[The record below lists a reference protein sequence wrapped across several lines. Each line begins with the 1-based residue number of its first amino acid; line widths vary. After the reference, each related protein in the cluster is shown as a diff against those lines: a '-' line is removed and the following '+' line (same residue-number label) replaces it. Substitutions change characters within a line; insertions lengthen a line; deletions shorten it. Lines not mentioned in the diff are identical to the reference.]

1 MRKNIYKIITF
12 IIILLP
18 LYVYAADTGN
28 ISISCSPSTI
38 KSGNE
43 TKCTIKGSSTTEI
56 TGIESTISLTDNL
69 EIVSF
74 VPSDNWQGND
84 VSDKKISVYHEG
96 IKDDFT
102 IGVLT
107 LKTKSEVYGKN
118 EKVTLTKTVFS
129 HDKKEY
135 NISDVNQVIRI
146 PSNNA
151 NLSSIKINGDGKF
164 FDKNKTS
171 FSTEVTSETANITVT
186 TEDSKATVTGDG
198 SKTLKYADNKYTI
211 VVTAEDGTKKE
222 YVITINRPDSRSKDN
237 YLLSFE
243 FYNYDKLSFDKDK
256 TSYDLTVENSVSSLC
271 IGYRRPAKEYIP
283 NYCLLVY
290 DYDYNDI
297 EDLHFLINGV
307 DIDEEVDAYEED
319 YFTDYFNKTDEKCN
333 DDETECYDYLD
344 GEVVGHCKFG
354 DYTECEYYYEGKIF
368 EQFKYKKTMDDED
381 AFSAY
386 LFDLKEGSNKLEVI
400 VTAENGDERV
410 YTFNISR
417 KDKDGK
423 VVEKDELPP
432 PTGNVIYI
440 VIGIL
445 LVVSLGTGIY
455 FYHKKQSKK

>member
-12 IIILLP
+12 IILLLP

-38 KSGNE
+38 KSGSE
-43 TKCTIKGSSTTEI
+43 TKCTIKGSSTNEI
-56 TGIESTISLTDNL
+56 TGIESTISLSDNL

-107 LKTKSEVYGKN
+107 LKAKSGVYGKN
-118 EKVTLTKTVFS
+118 EKVTLKDTVFS
-129 HDKKEY
+129 YDKNEY
-135 NISDVNQVIRI
+135 NISDANQVIRI

-171 FSTEVTSETANITVT
+171 FSTEVTSETANIVVT
-186 TEDSKATVTGDG
+186 TEDNKATVTGDG
-198 SKTLKYADNKYTI
+198 SKTLKYGDNKYTI

-243 FYNYDKLSFDKDK
+243 FYNHDIDFDKDK

-271 IGYRRPAKEYIP
+271 IGYGRPAKEYIP

-307 DIDEEVDAYEED
+307 DFYEEVGAIEED
-319 YFTDYFNKTDEKCN
+319 YVNYDGKKEEKCN
-333 DDETECYDYLD
+333 DDRTECYGYVD
-344 GEVVGHCKFG
+344 GEVVLHCKYG
-354 DYTECEYYYEGKIF
+354 DYHECEHYYEGKLF
-368 EQFKYKKTMDDED
+368 WQYKYKVTYDDED
-381 AFSAY
+381 ALSVH
-386 LFDLKEGSNKLEVI
+386 LVDLKEGSNKLEVI

-410 YTFNISR
+410 YTFNINR
-417 KDKDGK
+417 KDKDGNII
-423 VVEKDELPP
+423 EKDETPP
-432 PTGNVIYI
+432 PTGNAIYI
-440 VIGIL
+440 VVGIL
-445 LVVSLGTGIY
+445 LVVSLGIIVY
-455 FYHKKQSKK
+455 FYKKNVNKN